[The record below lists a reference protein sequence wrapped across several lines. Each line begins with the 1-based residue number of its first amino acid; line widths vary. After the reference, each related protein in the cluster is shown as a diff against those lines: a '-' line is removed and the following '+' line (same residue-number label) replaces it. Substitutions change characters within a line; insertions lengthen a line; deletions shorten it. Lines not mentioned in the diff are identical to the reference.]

1 MRDSILRRAAA
12 VVVAVCVGI
21 TFVPLAGEYDV
32 FATEEAP
39 SVVAQDVP
47 SEDSDQS
54 ESTETGNDNG
64 TDTSG
69 TPVDN
74 GNEPSGTQTPGTENG
89 EADGNDSGNGD
100 TQDPPTEPK
109 VKNDL
114 LEEDGNWY
122 YYENNVRKP
131 GLITTEEGK
140 VYYADPDTC
149 IIQSGMKA
157 IDGKYYYFAPNTFER
172 QSGLK
177 TINGSLYYFDPATF
191 AMRTGAVNVNGALY
205 YFFKDGKATTATSW
219 FKGDDSSTAD
229 RFGLGGGKIQTGVR
243 AFTSTVSYKAKVKKR
258 YKKKRKWRTKY
269 VTVTKTKNVTTRYFF
284 DKTTGRLKPAG
295 FFKDGS
301 NQYYSY
307 GGGKLAT
314 GWTILDNK
322 AYYFNA
328 STGVQ
333 AINTTVGYLKIP
345 ASGYL
350 GEAYVLGI
358 KKLNSTGWS
367 LKQAYKNSY
376 KIKYQGRW
384 WRQKTSEQYAL
395 KGFKYNKG
403 NCYVMAATFY
413 IQAKLLG
420 YNVRQI
426 HGKVAHRA
434 PHSWTQIKTGGKWK
448 VYDPNFKNETRR
460 NGWNIYYGK
469 KGTWRYTDYSTFQN

>member
-32 FATEEAP
+32 YAEGVTEDTETVVPETPETEGTEPTVTTNEPAEEPETDSAAVSATEDEPA
-39 SVVAQDVP
+39 A
-47 SEDSDQS
+47 EDPNEE
-54 ESTETGNDNG
+54 ESA
-64 TDTSG
+64 
-69 TPVDN
+69 
-74 GNEPSGTQTPGTENG
+74 EPE
-89 EADGNDSGNGD
+89 
-100 TQDPPTEPK
+100 
-109 VKNDL
+109 VKNGKIT
-114 LEEDGNWY
+114 EDGVTY
-122 YYENNVRKP
+122 YYKDGEKQS
-131 GLITTEEGK
+131 GLIT
-140 VYYADPDTC
+140 
-149 IIQSGMKA
+149 
-157 IDGKYYYFAPNTFER
+157 IDGA
-172 QSGLK
+172 
-177 TINGSLYYFDPATF
+177 LYYFDPATF